1 MRSARRGRT
10 RHAAARA
17 RKLTA
22 IVSIVAFAGI
32 GQAIDLAARTTTTA
46 QVAVTQSAGSPAS
59 LVSSSKRSAAASTTT
74 TTSAVT
80 STHAS

>member
-1 MRSARRGRT
+1 MRSGRKGRT

-22 IVSIVAFAGI
+22 VVSIVAFAAI

-46 QVAVTQSAGSPAS
+46 QVAVAQSAGSSAS